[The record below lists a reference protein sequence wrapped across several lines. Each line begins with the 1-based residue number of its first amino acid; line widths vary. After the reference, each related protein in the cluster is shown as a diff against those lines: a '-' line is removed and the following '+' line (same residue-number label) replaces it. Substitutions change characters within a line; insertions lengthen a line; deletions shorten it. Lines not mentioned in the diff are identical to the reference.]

1 MPQPSLSEFQQQ
13 AIDALRQ
20 QQDAYLTLVREWKR
34 AAGAKAFPQQPTP
47 FTPTLDPSAF
57 ESLPSPAELVEAT
70 QAFTAQVMEQQQRF
84 LTSLNDILGK

>member
-47 FTPTLDPSAF
+47 FTPTLDPSA
-57 ESLPSPAELVEAT
+57 SRACPRRPSWWRPPRRSPRRSWSSSSA
-70 QAFTAQVMEQQQRF
+70 
-84 LTSLNDILGK
+84 S

>member
-1 MPQPSLSEFQQQ
+1 MPQQSLSEFQQQ

-34 AAGAKAFPQQPTP
+34 TAGAQAFPEQATP
-47 FTPTLDPSAF
+47 FMPTLDTSAF
-57 ESLPSPAELVEAT
+57 ESLPSPAELVEAN
-70 QAFTAQVMEQQQRF
+70 QAFMTQVMEQQQRF